1 LWLLLLITA
10 PVSVFLNLPNVKIW
24 GNDILMVNIFQR
36 VVGLLVYVMLSV
48 QIVIGSNI
56 KYWVQIVGARAY
68 KLHITQGIVAF
79 LFSLVHPLFENVVV
93 YLVSGSVIDSLAVF
107 VPSISTQ
114 RDLYMTVGKI
124 ALTLMIIAVFTGYF
138 RTKPFL
144 RRNWRVFHILNYL
157 VFFIVFLHSFL
168 IGSDVRNFPF
178 SVIYWAVFLAV
189 SASVLI
195 RFCSYLKE

>member
-1 LWLLLLITA
+1 MNLKRRRILFFTLWLLLLITA

-79 LFSLVHPLFENVVV
+79 
-93 YLVSGSVIDSLAVF
+93 
-107 VPSISTQ
+107 
-114 RDLYMTVGKI
+114 
-124 ALTLMIIAVFTGYF
+124 
-138 RTKPFL
+138 
-144 RRNWRVFHILNYL
+144 
-157 VFFIVFLHSFL
+157 
-168 IGSDVRNFPF
+168 
-178 SVIYWAVFLAV
+178 
-189 SASVLI
+189 
-195 RFCSYLKE
+195 